1 MNNKVIFAAAGNGKT
16 YNLCKEAINLA
27 KTSKKYILLISYTHE
42 GVISIEKEYK
52 KQNFGVIDY
61 NVKILTWYS
70 FLLQEFIKPYQ
81 NLLELKSKIY
91 KKEVNFVISEN
102 YIKSIAFYE
111 EENKNSKFFRKDHIQ
126 YYMNN
131 NKDLIKDKVSQFAF
145 LYLDTLEKNVLDRLE
160 TIYSNIFFDEI
171 QDCAGWDLEIL
182 KKLFTSKIVVT
193 CVGDYK
199 QATFRTNNSNK
210 NSKYRDDKIKIF
222 FEELGQKSQ
231 CQITYENNTRRFN
244 KEICNFIN
252 TIHNDQ
258 DSLVTSEEDSIDN
271 ITENIGV
278 YIIKSK
284 YLELYCNYYA
294 PTIIQYNKKTN
305 IKFKHTCKIFN
316 YGTSKGQTFDRTV
329 IIPTATVLDFIFQG
343 KKIEAPQTLSKF
355 YVACTRARHSIVF
368 VIDNIQNTSL
378 FKLNQ
383 LNINGNYIPAYKYT
397 TS

>member
-52 KQNFGVIDY
+52 KQNLGVIDY

-81 NLLELKSKIY
+81 NLLKIKFKRY
-91 KKEVNFVISEN
+91 KEDVNFLIPEN
-102 YIKSIAFYE
+102 CIKSIAFYE
-111 EENKNSKFFRKDHIQ
+111 KENKNNNFFKAKHIQ
-126 YYMNN
+126 YYMKANG
-131 NKDLIKDKVSQFAF
+131 DLIKDKVSQFAF
-145 LYLDTLEKNVLDRLE
+145 LYLDSLKNNVLNRLE

-182 KKLFTSKIVVT
+182 KKLFTSKIVII

-199 QATFRTNNSNK
+199 QATFRTNNSKK
-210 NSKYRDDKIKIF
+210 NSKYRDNKIKIF
-222 FEELGQKSQ
+222 FEELGESQ
-231 CQITYENNTRRFN
+231 CQIIYENSTRRFN

-252 TIHNDQ
+252 TIHNDL
-258 DSLVTSEEDSIDN
+258 DSLVISKQDTINN
-271 ITENIGV
+271 ISENIGV
-278 YIIKSK
+278 YIIESK

-294 PTIIQYNKKTN
+294 PTIIRYDKRAN

-316 YGTSKGQTFDRTV
+316 YGTSKGQTFDRVV
-329 IIPTATVLDFIFQG
+329 IIPVNTVLDFIFKG
-343 KKIEAPQTLSKF
+343 EKISALQTLSKF

-368 VIDNIQNTSL
+368 VIDNIKNTDL
-378 FKLNQ
+378 FQLTQ
-383 LNINGNYIPAYKYT
+383 LNIDVTSIPVYKYIAK
-397 TS
+397 

>member
-1 MNNKVIFAAAGNGKT
+1 MDNKVIFAAAGNGKT
-16 YNLCKEAINLA
+16 YNLCKQAINLA

-52 KQNFGVIDY
+52 KQNFGIIDS

-81 NLLELKSKIY
+81 NLLELKIY
-91 KKEVNFVISEN
+91 KKEENFFISEN

-111 EENKNSKFFRKDHIQ
+111 EENKNSRFFKAEHIQ
-126 YYMNN
+126 YYMKANG
-131 NKDLIKDKVSQFAF
+131 DLIKDKVSQFAF
-145 LYLDTLEKNVLDRLE
+145 LYLDSLKNNVLNRLE

-182 KKLFTSKIVVT
+182 KKLFASKIVIT

-199 QATFRTNNSNK
+199 QATFRTNNSKK

-222 FEELGQKSQ
+222 FEELSQKSQ

-271 ITENIGV
+271 IIENTGV
-278 YIIKSK
+278 YIIESK
-284 YLELYCNYYA
+284 YLELYCNYYN
-294 PTIIQYNKKTN
+294 PTIVRYNKKTN
-305 IKFKHTCKIFN
+305 IKFKHTCKTFN
-316 YGTSKGQTFDRTV
+316 YGTSKGQTFDRAV
-329 IIPTATVLDFIFQG
+329 IIPVNTVLDFIFQG
-343 KKIEAPQTLSKF
+343 EKIKAPQTLSKF

-368 VIDNIQNTSL
+368 LIDNIKNTNL
-378 FKLNQ
+378 FELTQ
-383 LNINGNYIPAYKYT
+383 LNVNTINIPAYKYIAK
-397 TS
+397 

>member
-42 GVISIEKEYK
+42 GIISIEKEYK

-81 NLLELKSKIY
+81 NLLELKLKI
-91 KKEVNFVISEN
+91 KKEEKSFFIREN

-111 EENKNSKFFRKDHIQ
+111 KENNNFFKAEHIQ
-126 YYMNN
+126 YYMKPNG
-131 NKDLIKDKVSQFAF
+131 DLIKDKVSQFAF
-145 LYLDTLEKNVLDRLE
+145 LYLDSLKNNVLNRLE

-182 KKLFTSKIVVT
+182 KKLFTSKIVIT

-199 QATFRTNNSNK
+199 QATFRTNNSKK
-210 NSKYRDDKIKIF
+210 NSKYRDDQIKIF
-222 FEELGQKSQ
+222 FEELGESK
-231 CQITYENNTRRFN
+231 CQIIYENSTRRFN

-252 TIHNDQ
+252 TIYNDP
-258 DSLVTSEEDSIDN
+258 DSLVISKEDTINN
-271 ITENIGV
+271 ISENIGV
-278 YIIKSK
+278 YIIESK

-294 PTIIQYNKKTN
+294 PTIIRYNKRAN

-316 YGTSKGQTFDRTV
+316 YGTSKGQTFDRV
-329 IIPTATVLDFIFQG
+329 IIIPVNTVLDFILKG
-343 KKIEAPQTLSKF
+343 EKISALLTLSKF

-368 VIDNIQNTSL
+368 AVDNIQNTSL
-378 FKLNQ
+378 FELNQ
-383 LNINGNYIPAYKYT
+383 LNINGIHIPAYKYT
-397 TS
+397 SK

>member
-1 MNNKVIFAAAGNGKT
+1 MNNKVIFAATGNGKT

-52 KQNFGVIDY
+52 KQNFGVIDH

-81 NLLELKSKIY
+81 NLLKIKFKMY
-91 KKEVNFVISEN
+91 KKEVDFLIPEN

-111 EENKNSKFFRKDHIQ
+111 KENNNFFKAEHIQ
-126 YYMNN
+126 YYMKPNG
-131 NKDLIKDKVSQFAF
+131 DLIKDKVSQFAF
-145 LYLDTLEKNVLDRLE
+145 LYLDSLKNNVLNRLE

-182 KKLFTSKIVVT
+182 KKLFTSKIVIT

-199 QATFRTNNSNK
+199 QATFRTNNSKK

-222 FEELGQKSQ
+222 FEELGESE
-231 CQITYENNTRRFN
+231 CQIIYENSTRRFN

-252 TIHNDQ
+252 TIYNDL
-258 DSLVTSEEDSIDN
+258 DSLVISKEDTINN
-271 ITENIGV
+271 ISENIGV
-278 YIIKSK
+278 YIIESK

-294 PTIIQYNKKTN
+294 PTIIRYDKRAN

-316 YGTSKGQTFDRTV
+316 YGTSKGQTFDRVV
-329 IIPTATVLDFIFQG
+329 IIPVNTVLDFILKG
-343 KKIEAPQTLSKF
+343 EKISALLTLSKF

-368 VIDNIQNTSL
+368 AIDNIQNTSL

-383 LNINGNYIPAYKYT
+383 LNINGTYIPAYKYT